1 MVAKIMS
8 LITFQYSCRIQFFY
22 LNAKVSGNIH
32 TFTNWRTAGQNLSRK
47 LRYNCP
53 PGTRSRATGDVLPRA
68 QRTKCSGFHISFD
81 SHENSPVF
89 QRDKILLLHGN
100 HIVLDRWKFSFR
112 SNRTYD
118 KILSKSRVS
127 AQLYFGPE
135 RSSPASKKYGIKT
148 QIGCEIL
155 QVRNN
160 LVKTGTFFL
169 IVNLRGKK
177 KKKRNEDV

>member
-118 KILSKSRVS
+118 KSTFKEQSFCSTLFWTWEIIPCKQEIWYQNPNWLWNS
-127 AQLYFGPE
+127 AGE
-135 RSSPASKKYGIKT
+135 K
-148 QIGCEIL
+148 
-155 QVRNN
+155 
-160 LVKTGTFFL
+160 
-169 IVNLRGKK
+169 
-177 KKKRNEDV
+177 

>member
-118 KILSKSRVS
+118 KSTFKEQSFCSTLFWTWEIILCKQEIWYQNPNWLWNS
-127 AQLYFGPE
+127 AGE
-135 RSSPASKKYGIKT
+135 K
-148 QIGCEIL
+148 
-155 QVRNN
+155 
-160 LVKTGTFFL
+160 
-169 IVNLRGKK
+169 
-177 KKKRNEDV
+177 